1 MDGLTLAYALI
12 GVGAVMLVAE
22 LLIPTGVLFIL
33 GLISVIVGVTLSF
46 TYGETSTG
54 FITLIV
60 VLIAFPLAI
69 SVGLWL
75 YPKLPMGSQVLS
87 APVDDGTVASMPGT
101 SELEKY
107 RGRIGKTVSPMRP
120 SGVVDFEGRRVD
132 CITEGIMLDVDAW
145 VKCIDV
151 KFGRV
156 IVRQVEQPKMR
167 DFESTDFS

>member
-1 MDGLTLAYALI
+1 MNGLTLAYVLI
-12 GVGAVMLVAE
+12 GVGALFLLAE
-22 LLIPTGVLFIL
+22 LLIPTGVLFVM
-33 GLISVIVGVTLSF
+33 GLISIAGGVALSF
-46 TYGETSTG
+46 IHGQTSTG

-75 YPKLPMGSQVLS
+75 YPKLPMGSQVLT
-87 APVDDGTVASMPGT
+87 APVDDVTVASMPGNT
-101 SELEKY
+101 ELEKY

-120 SGVVDFEGRRVD
+120 SGVVEFDGKRVD
-132 CITEGIMLDVDAW
+132 CITEGIMLDVDLW

-151 KFGRV
+151 KPGKV

-167 DFESTDFS
+167 DFEATDFG

>member
-1 MDGLTLAYALI
+1 MDGLSLAYTLI
-12 GVGAVMLVAE
+12 GIGTVMLLAE

-33 GLISVIVGVTLSF
+33 GLVAVIAGVSLTF
-46 TYGETSTG
+46 VHGATSTG

-75 YPKLPMGSQVLS
+75 YPKLPMGSQIMSVPSDEDTL
-87 APVDDGTVASMPGT
+87 AALPAN

-107 RGRIGKTVSPMRP
+107 RGRIGRTVSPMRP
-120 SGVVDFEGRRVD
+120 SGIVEFDGRRVD
-132 CITEGIMLDVDAW
+132 CITEGIMLDVDTW

-151 KFGRV
+151 KVGRV
-156 IVRQVEQPKMR
+156 IVRQVEQPKVR
-167 DFESTDFS
+167 DFEPTDFS